1 MIDLEAWVEEEQ
13 APQRRTF
20 RQAVRLVLR
29 AIAQSSALSSV
40 MVMKGGIL
48 LAIRYKSSRFT
59 KDIDFS
65 TTERFQNVD
74 LPAFLQA
81 FDEALGPVS
90 ADNEYGLAMCLQSHK
105 VKPPNT
111 PDVTF
116 PTLKLR
122 VAYASRRN
130 TGAMRRLEAK
140 EAIDVVDVD
149 YSFNE
154 WASAVERTPLEEGG
168 LSIYPFHDLIAEKLR
183 SVLQQVVRN
192 RDRFQDIYDLYLLL
206 DAAAAIT
213 AEDRV
218 AILAKLHAAGAD
230 RAVPIHPH
238 AMRDPEIIDRSR
250 RGYETELRDLV
261 QGDIPPFDT
270 AYGIVQACFEGLP
283 WPDGDGS
290 SR

>member
-1 MIDLEAWVEEEQ
+1 M
-13 APQRRTF
+13 
-20 RQAVRLVLR
+20 LR
-29 AIAQSSALSSV
+29 AIAQSATLSSV

-74 LPAFLQA
+74 RDAFLRA
-81 FDEALGPVS
+81 FEDALDPVS
-90 ADNEYGLAMCLQSHK
+90 ADNEYGLAIRLQSYK
-105 VKPPNT
+105 VKPPNM

-130 TGAMRRLEAK
+130 PGGMRRLDAK
-140 EAIDVVDVD
+140 EAIDVIDVD

-154 WASAVERTPLEEGG
+154 WASEVERAPLEEGR
-168 LSIYPFHDLIAEKLR
+168 LSMYPFHDLVAEKLR

-206 DAAAAIT
+206 DAAEVIS
-213 AEDRV
+213 AEDRI
-218 AILAKLHAAGAD
+218 AILGKLYAAGAD
-230 RAVPIHPH
+230 RDVPIHYE
-238 AMRDPEIIDRSR
+238 AMRNPEIIVHSR
-250 RGYETELRDLV
+250 RGYETELRGLV
-261 QGDIPPFDT
+261 QGDIPPFET
-270 AYGIVQACFEGLP
+270 AYGIVQGFFEGLP
-283 WPDGDGS
+283 WLDVDTGT
-290 SR
+290 R